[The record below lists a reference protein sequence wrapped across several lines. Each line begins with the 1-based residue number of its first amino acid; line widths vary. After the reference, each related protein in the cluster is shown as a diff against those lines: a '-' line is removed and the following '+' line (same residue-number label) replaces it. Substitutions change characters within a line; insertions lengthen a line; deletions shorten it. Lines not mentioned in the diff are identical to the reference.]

1 MPAISRDRMQRS
13 IWLGLMWIIAPVIA
27 APAAAQLRLEPY
39 VSGLTLPVGFVQDP
53 ATPAIQYVLEQGG
66 TVRVILNGTLLATP
80 FLDLSPFISS
90 GGERGLL
97 GIAFPPD
104 YAVSGRF
111 YVNFTNPA
119 GNTVVARFL
128 RSVNSPVLADLSS
141 RFDLRWDGASGQR
154 FIVQPFANHNGGHIA
169 FGPDGY
175 LYIGMGDGGAGDDP
189 GHRAQTP
196 STLLGKMLR
205 IDVNVPASNQDGYII
220 PATNPFQPGNALGA
234 LPEIWAFGLRNPW
247 KFSFDSLSL
256 GGTGALF
263 IGDVGQNA
271 SEEVDYEPPGVGGRN
286 YGWRNREGAHPN
298 PDTLAGGDL
307 PPAYLPLTDPII
319 EYPHPVG
326 ASVIGGVVYRG
337 TAMRAA
343 YRGRYFYADLN
354 GRIWSAAILPTGN
367 GAVTA
372 TAIIEHTGEVGG
384 MNTAALISVI
394 GTDTSGE
401 IYIVSWSLG
410 VIYRLTDPTGPVVPL
425 PAADFNRDHKPD
437 LVWFNDATRQ
447 LAAWNMGGGT
457 FGERLIS
464 GNVLTAPI
472 LPAGWQVVGA
482 ADADGDGKTD
492 LFLQSDAGLLAV
504 WLFDGSLFRGGVS
517 LSPGAVSDPLW
528 RIRAVADF
536 NHDGHADLVWQ
547 HGSTGQVAFWLLNG
561 VNVIGYAIPAV
572 GAPGPDWQVF
582 GAGDA
587 NHDGQR
593 DLFFQH
599 RTLGLLAVWRMNG
612 VEFGT
617 GLLLSASP
625 DDPGWQAVA
634 ACDLDGDGSADIV
647 FQHASTATLAAWYL
661 NGESLRFGTVL
672 NPPSAGDSHWHVV
685 GPR

>member
-1 MPAISRDRMQRS
+1 MSAISRNRTQR
-13 IWLGLMWIIAPVIA
+13 IVWLGLICILTPVMA

-53 ATPAIQYVLEQGG
+53 TNPAIQYVLEQRG
-66 TVRVILNGTLLATP
+66 TVRVILNGTLLATS

-97 GIAFPPD
+97 GIAFPAD

-111 YVNFTNPA
+111 YVNLTNPT

-128 RSVNSPVLADLSS
+128 RSANNPFMADLSS
-141 RFDLRWDGASGQR
+141 RFDLRWDGPSGQR

-189 GHRAQTP
+189 DHRAQNP
-196 STLLGKMLR
+196 ATLLGKMLR
-205 IDVNVPASNQDGYII
+205 IDVNVPASNQDGYAV

-271 SEEVDYEPPGVGGRN
+271 WEEIDYQPPGVGGRN
-286 YGWRNREGAHPN
+286 YGWRNREGAHAN

-319 EYPHPVG
+319 EYPHPIG

-354 GRIWSAAILPTGN
+354 GRIWSAAILPAAN

-372 TAIIEHTGEVGG
+372 TSIVEHTDEVGG
-384 MNTAALISVI
+384 MNAAALVSAI
-394 GTDTSGE
+394 GTDTLGE
-401 IYIVSWSLG
+401 IYIASWSLG

-437 LVWFNDATRQ
+437 LMWFNNSTRQ

-464 GNVLTAPI
+464 GSVLNAPM

-482 ADADGDGKTD
+482 ADADGDGNTD
-492 LFLQSDAGLLAV
+492 LFLQSDAGSLAV
-504 WLFDGSLFRGGVS
+504 WLFDGPVFGGGVS
-517 LSPGAVSDPLW
+517 LNPGAVSDPLW

-536 NHDGHADLVWQ
+536 NHDGHPDLVWQ

-561 VNVIGYAIPAV
+561 VTVVGYSIPAV
-572 GAPGPDWQVF
+572 EAPGPDWQVF
-582 GAGDA
+582 GTGDA

-599 RTLGLLAVWRMNG
+599 RTGGLLAVWRMNG
-612 VEFGT
+612 VDFGA
-617 GLLLSASP
+617 GLLLSSP

-634 ACDLDGDGSADIV
+634 ACDLDRDGSTDIV
-647 FQHASTATLAAWYL
+647 FQHTSTAILASWYL

-672 NPPSAGDSHWHVV
+672 NPQSAGDSNWHVV